1 MCGGTIEIL
10 PCSKVGHVF
19 RDRMPY
25 KTAMHSTDKNIKR
38 FVDVWLDEFKPF
50 VYTMKHPSFAKL
62 DAGDLSERQ
71 KLRKRLQC
79 KTFSWYLEM
88 LMPEMQIPDLNP
100 LGRGEVSRAFLRI
113 SQWGGGR

>member
-25 KTAMHSTDKNIKR
+25 KTDMHSTDKNIKR

-113 SQWGGGR
+113 SQ